1 MDELEFRRQAYAD
14 PNDNSEPFQAAMGDA
29 PGRADF
35 VQQLQ
40 SMDRELEQVLKIPV
54 PEDLADRLLLKQNLA
69 VHQTQKRRHR
79 WQLAA
84 AASFAFAV
92 GLSMALFN
100 QGTTDL
106 GQHALAHV
114 AHEAGFT
121 DTVDEAVDLKGLN
134 TKLAS
139 FGGRFSELPG
149 QVFYANYCDFEG
161 IRSLHVVMGSD
172 QGRVTLFVIP
182 RQNEMPLPA
191 QFADQRYHGIGQ
203 DRAGVH
209 LAIVGDK
216 NQALEPVLKRVK
228 ADYQPL

>member
-1 MDELEFRRQAYAD
+1 MDELEFRRRAYAD
-14 PNDNSEPFQAAMGDA
+14 PNEDTEAFHAAMGDA
-29 PGRADF
+29 PGRAEF

-54 PEDLADRLLLKQNLA
+54 PDDLADRLLLKQNLT
-69 VHQTQKRRHR
+69 VHQSQKRRHR

-84 AASFAFAV
+84 AASVAFAV
-92 GLSMALFN
+92 GLSMTLLSRGSA
-100 QGTTDL
+100 DL

-114 AHEAGFT
+114 AHEASFT
-121 DTVDEAVDLKGLN
+121 NVVDEDVDLKGLN

-139 FGGRFSELPG
+139 FGGRFRELPG
-149 QVFYANYCDFEG
+149 QVYYANYCDFEG
-161 IRSLHVVMGSD
+161 IRSLHVVMSSD

-182 RQNEMPLPA
+182 HQNEMPLPA
-191 QFADQRYHGIGQ
+191 QFADQRFHGIGQ

-216 NQALEPVLKRVK
+216 TQSLEPVLKRVE